1 MQEAMVEPIV
11 GKIPVMANGAEAV
24 QPAPNLGAEAD
35 QNWSLTSLRENLISS
50 GESRLKSPPCGRPS
64 SSGSR
69 MLRCKKLIKRF
80 GAVTACSD
88 VSISIERGMIT
99 GLIGPNGAGK
109 STLINML
116 GGQWAPASG
125 TIEVDGEPITRWN
138 IYKRARRARI
148 SRTFQTPRI
157 FPSLSVRENIDIG
170 QHRTIFGRSDRSD
183 DAANDGKDAG
193 TVLLERFG
201 LLDEADKPAGNLA
214 HGARRWVEL
223 GRCLRSY
230 PSYLL
235 FDEPTAGLSPAEV
248 E

>member
-1 MQEAMVEPIV
+1 
-11 GKIPVMANGAEAV
+11 
-24 QPAPNLGAEAD
+24 
-35 QNWSLTSLRENLISS
+35 
-50 GESRLKSPPCGRPS
+50 
-64 SSGSR
+64 
-69 MLRCKKLIKRF
+69 MLRSKNLIKRF

-88 VSISIERGMIT
+88 VSISIERGKIT

-138 IYKRARRARI
+138 IYKRARRARV
-148 SRTFQTPRI
+148 SRTFQTPRV

-170 QHRTIFGRSDRSD
+170 QHRTIFGRSGRSD
-183 DAANDGKDAG
+183 DIANDKDAG

-201 LLDEADKPAGNLA
+201 LLHEADNPAGNLA

-248 E
+248 EQFRRILLELRSEGLGLLLVVHDVDLIMSVSDFIVVLNFGQVIAEGPPSSIAQNEAVHRAYLGDTA

>member
-1 MQEAMVEPIV
+1 
-11 GKIPVMANGAEAV
+11 
-24 QPAPNLGAEAD
+24 
-35 QNWSLTSLRENLISS
+35 
-50 GESRLKSPPCGRPS
+50 
-64 SSGSR
+64 

-248 E
+248 EQFRRILLGLRSEGLGMLLVVHDVDLIMSVSDFIVVLNFGQVIAEGPPSSIAQNEAVRRAYLGDAA